1 MRSPFD
7 RTRPYVIVILASVL
21 AACSDQPAE
30 PPGPDQ
36 SADRPAWASPPGL
49 TVALQAQKR
58 HAERLLATPGVVGTA
73 VGLDRS
79 GKAIVKVFAEKPGIA
94 GLPVSLDQVP
104 VAVEVTGR
112 IYARTDPTTRLRP
125 APIGFS
131 VGHPAIT
138 AGTIGAKVL
147 NQAGN
152 AYLLSNNHVLANANS
167 AQLGDAVLQPGP
179 IDGGVD
185 PDDRLGTLTDFE
197 PLHLA
202 LGGYGVTP
210 PGNWVD
216 AAIARVLV
224 SSDLSKSTPLDGYG
238 VPNAAIYGDADAN
251 GTIDNI
257 SSAIGLG
264 VQKYGRT
271 TLLTQGQVSEVN
283 VTIDVCYDIFCLLVG
298 RFYDQIGIC
307 CAGFSDGGDSGSL
320 IVTTGAGKNPV
331 GLLFAGGGNRTF
343 ANRIDLVLYRFGVRI
358 DGSTSPPPP
367 PPQVTDVAVSAIS
380 APASATQ
387 GTQVA
392 VSVTVANVGDQT
404 VGGAIGVTLTDVTD
418 GVTVGTQTIPAGF
431 AAGASTTLGFTWNTT
446 GRSLGSHT
454 LRATQSFADDNA
466 GNDSRTTAVALVA
479 PPSGDG
485 SMHVGDLD
493 GNRTSQGRT
502 WTAILTVQVH
512 DALHAPVTGV
522 TVTGVFSAGAS
533 GSRSCTTG
541 STGSC
546 TIARNKLR
554 SGSITFTVASATGSG
569 LTYTSAANHDIDGG
583 TNGTTITVARP

>member
-1 MRSPFD
+1 MRRPFGF
-7 RTRPYVIVILASVL
+7 TRLHSTAVL
-21 AACSDQPAE
+21 AFVLSACFDQPGESPTGPE
-30 PPGPDQ
+30 PPTDG
-36 SADRPAWASPPGL
+36 SAWANLPGL
-49 TVALQAQKR
+49 TAALQAHER
-58 HAERLLATPGVVGTA
+58 HTARLLATPGVVGTA
-73 VGLDRS
+73 VGIDRA
-79 GKAIVKVFAEKPGIA
+79 GKAIVKVFAEQPGIA
-94 GLPVSLDQVP
+94 GLPASLDQVA

-147 NQAGN
+147 DQAGN
-152 AYLLSNNHVLANANS
+152 AYILSNNHVLANANS
-167 AQLGDAVLQPGP
+167 AQLGDAALQPGT

-185 PDDRLGTLTDFE
+185 PADRLGTLSAFE
-197 PLHLA
+197 PLQLA

-210 PGNWVD
+210 PSNWID
-216 AAIARVLV
+216 AAIALV
-224 SSDLSKSTPLDGYG
+224 PVPSDLSNSTPLDGYG
-238 VPNAAIYGDADAN
+238 VPNTAIYGDADAN
-251 GTIDNI
+251 RTIDNI
-257 SSAIGLG
+257 GSAIGLG

-271 TLLTQGQVSEVN
+271 TMLTQGQVSEVN
-283 VTIDVCYDIFCLLVG
+283 VTIDVCYDIFCLFVG

-307 CAGFSDGGDSGSL
+307 CAAFSGGGDSGSL

-343 ANRIDLVLYRFGVRI
+343 ANRIDRVLNRFGVSI
-358 DGSTSPPPP
+358 DGGASP
-367 PPQVTDVAVSAIS
+367 PPQVTDIAVSGIS

-392 VSVTVANVGDQT
+392 VGVLVENAGNQT
-404 VGGAIGVTLTDVTD
+404 VGGPIVVTLADN

-446 GRSLGSHT
+446 DQSLGSHT
-454 LRATQSFADDNA
+454 LQATQSFADDNA
-466 GNDSRTTAVALVA
+466 GNDSRTTSVTLEA

-502 WTAILTVQVH
+502 WTAIVTVLVH

-522 TVTGVFSAGAS
+522 TVTGTFSSGAN

-546 TIARNKLR
+546 TIAKGKLR
-554 SGSITFTVASATGSG
+554 SGSITFTVGNATGSG
-569 LTYTSAANHDIDGG
+569 LTYASAANHDIDFG

>member
-1 MRSPFD
+1 
-7 RTRPYVIVILASVL
+7 LVL
-21 AACSDQPAE
+21 SACSDQPAE
-30 PPGPDQ
+30 PPASVEPSTDH
-36 SADRPAWASPPGL
+36 SAWANAPGL
-49 TVALQAQKR
+49 TVALQAQER
-58 HAERLLATPGVVGTA
+58 HAARLLATPGVVGTA
-73 VGLDRS
+73 VGLDPS
-79 GKAIVKVFAEKPGIA
+79 GKAIVKLFAEKPGLA

-112 IYARTDPTTRLRP
+112 IYARTDPTSRLRP

-147 NQAGN
+147 DQAGN
-152 AYLLSNNHVLANANS
+152 AYILSNNHVLANANS
-167 AQLGDAVLQPGP
+167 GQIGDAALQPGP

-185 PDDRLGTLTDFE
+185 PGDRLGTLWDFE

-210 PGNWVD
+210 PSNWID
-216 AAIARVLV
+216 AAIALV
-224 SSDLSKSTPLDGYG
+224 PDPSSLSNSTPLDEGGYG
-238 VPNAAIYGDADAN
+238 VPNPAIYGDADAN

-257 SSAIGLG
+257 SSAINLG

-271 TLLTQGQVSEVN
+271 TKGTQGQVSEVN
-283 VTIDVCYDIFCLLVG
+283 VTIDVCYDIFCFNVG
-298 RFYDQIGIC
+298 RFYDQIAIC

-320 IVTTGAGKNPV
+320 IVTTGTGKNPV
-331 GLLFAGGGNRTF
+331 GLLFAGGDNRTF
-343 ANRIDLVLYRFGVRI
+343 ANRIDRVLNRFGVRI

-367 PPQVTDVAVSAIS
+367 QPQVIDVAVSAIS

-392 VSVTVANVGDQT
+392 VSVTVANAGDQT
-404 VGGAIGVTLTDVTD
+404 VDGEIPVTLNDVTD
-418 GVTVGTQTIPAGF
+418 GVTVGTLTIPAGLGV
-431 AAGASTTLGFTWNTT
+431 GASTTLSFIWNTT

-454 LRATQSFADDNA
+454 LRATQSFPDDNA
-466 GNDSRTTAVALVA
+466 GNDSMATSVTLEA
-479 PPSGDG
+479 PPTGDG
-485 SMHVGDLD
+485 SVHVGNLD

-502 WTAILTVQVH
+502 WTAIVTVLVH
-512 DALHAPVTGV
+512 DALHGPVPGV
-522 TVTGVFSAGAS
+522 TVTGTFSSGAN
-533 GSRSCTTG
+533 GSRTCTTG

-546 TIARNKLR
+546 TIVKNKLR
-554 SGSITFTVASATGSG
+554 SGSVTFTVGNATGSG
-569 LTYTSAANHDIDGG
+569 LTYASAANHDIDGG